1 MKPGRPL
8 AGRRVVITRATEQS
22 GGDLAAR
29 LRVLGAEPVEVA
41 TIAIAD
47 PADGGAA
54 LRAAVRGAP
63 AWIVVTSANG
73 AQRVLDALDDAHAA
87 RFAVVG
93 PMTASV
99 LERAG
104 VTPALIPPRFVAES
118 LVDAFPSGRG
128 RVVVAQASA
137 ARDVVATGIREKGWD
152 VIAVEAYSTVPVRPA
167 ADRIAAAKTAH
178 AILFT
183 SASTVRSF
191 VDAAGADAV
200 PPVVVCIGPVTA
212 EAATSAGLRVA
223 AVPDEHTVPA
233 MLVALTE
240 VLAEGSRSPGP

>member
-22 GGDLAAR
+22 GDLAAR

-63 AWIVVTSANG
+63 DWIVVTSANG
-73 AQRVLDALDDAHAA
+73 AQRVLDALDDPHSA

-118 LVDAFPSGRG
+118 LVDAFPPGPG

-167 ADRIAAAKTAH
+167 ADRIAAAKTAD

-191 VDAAGADAV
+191 VDAAGVDAV
-200 PPVVVCIGPVTA
+200 PRVVVCIGPVTA

-233 MLVALTE
+233 MLVVLTE
-240 VLAEGSRSPGP
+240 ALAEGSRSPGP

>member
-8 AGRRVVITRATEQS
+8 AGRRVVITRASDQS
-22 GGDLAAR
+22 GDLAAR

-41 TIAIAD
+41 TIAIAE

-54 LRAAVRGAP
+54 LRAAVRSAP
-63 AWIVVTSANG
+63 DWIVVTSANG
-73 AQRVLDALDDAHAA
+73 ARRVLAVLDDVRSV

-104 VTPALIPPRFVAES
+104 VTPALSPPRFVAES
-118 LVDAFPSGRG
+118 LVDAFPPGPG

-137 ARDVVATGIREKGWD
+137 ARDVVAEGLRAKGWE
-152 VIAVEAYSTVPVRPA
+152 VIAVEAYSTVPVTPA
-167 ADRIAAAKTAH
+167 PDQIAAAKSAD

-191 VDAAGADAV
+191 VDAAGVDAV
-200 PPVVVCIGPVTA
+200 PLVVVCIGPITA
-212 EAATSAGLRVA
+212 GAAISAGLQVA
-223 AVPDEHTVPA
+223 AVPEEHTVPA
-233 MLVALTE
+233 MLVALTDA
-240 VLAEGSRSPGP
+240 LAQGSRTGGP

>member
-1 MKPGRPL
+1 L
-8 AGRRVVITRATEQS
+8 AGRRVVITRATDQS
-22 GGDLAAR
+22 GDLAAR

-47 PADGGAA
+47 PADGGVA
-54 LRAAVRGAP
+54 LRAAVQSAP
-63 AWIVVTSANG
+63 DWIVVTSANG
-73 AQRVLDALDDAHAA
+73 ARRVLAMLDDVDSV

-104 VTPALIPPRFVAES
+104 VTPALIPPRFGAES
-118 LVDAFPSGRG
+118 RVEAFPSGPG

-137 ARDVVATGIREKGWD
+137 ARDVVATGLRGKGWE
-152 VIAVEAYSTVPVRPA
+152 VVVVEAYSTVPVAPEP
-167 ADRIAAAKTAH
+167 DRIAAAKAAD

-191 VDAAGADAV
+191 VDAAGVDAV
-200 PPVVVCIGPVTA
+200 PPVVVCIGPITA
-212 EAATSAGLRVA
+212 EAATASGLRVA
-223 AVPDEHTVPA
+223 AVPHEHTVPA
-233 MLVALTE
+233 MLVALTNALTE
-240 VLAEGSRSPGP
+240 PLTEGSRTSEP

>member
-1 MKPGRPL
+1 L
-8 AGRRVVITRATEQS
+8 AGRRVVITRATDQS
-22 GGDLAAR
+22 GDLAAR

-47 PADGGAA
+47 PADGGAG
-54 LRAAVRGAP
+54 LRAAVRSAP
-63 AWIVVTSANG
+63 DWIVVTSANG
-73 AQRVLDALDDAHAA
+73 ARRVLDALEDAEPP

-118 LVDAFPSGRG
+118 LVDAFPAGAG
-128 RVVVAQASA
+128 RVVVAQASS
-137 ARDVVATGIREKGWD
+137 ARDVVASGIRDKGWE
-152 VIAVEAYSTVPVRPA
+152 VIAVEAYATAPVRPA
-167 ADRIAAAKTAH
+167 PDRIAAAKSAD

-191 VDAAGADAV
+191 VDAAGVEAV

-212 EAATSAGLRVA
+212 EAAMSAGLRVA

-233 MLVALTE
+233 MLVALAEALT
-240 VLAEGSRSPGP
+240 EGSRSPEP